1 MALVPAAVLTVALL
15 AAALCGA
22 LVLPAVLRQGVQML
36 RRSRLQTRL
45 IDGEAAEAAFPVGL
59 LRRGVP
65 ALRPL
70 ARLLLRIRW
79 FHAKC
84 HACRR
89 ALEIKGSEAHA
100 IPCGTASDR
109 GAERPVG
116 CSADSPAGRP
126 RASGD
131 LADLAVCE
139 SLLVAL
145 AVLAL
150 IVLVLTG
157 MPLTALCAVVLAAA
171 LLFGR
176 AQKALERW
184 EGRLVEQIP
193 DALRSLG
200 ICFNAGY
207 SLQQAF
213 EQVAQDSSDPLA
225 SELTQV
231 SFDIRAGRG
240 VEEALS
246 ALEGRTRAAD
256 LRFALVSLE
265 IQHRTGGGL
274 QELLENAAD
283 AVCAS
288 ADLRRQLGVQTA
300 QARLSARIVV
310 ILPLVLVAVL
320 SMAMEGYLQSFFSS
334 TQGLTILFVALG
346 MEVLGVCAIRRI
358 LGVDLG

>member
-1 MALVPAAVLTVALL
+1 LEVKGLEGH
-15 AAALCGA
+15 GA
-22 LVLPAVLRQGVQML
+22 PG
-36 RRSRLQTRL
+36 
-45 IDGEAAEAAFPVGL
+45 DAAFDLG
-59 LRRGVP
+59 
-65 ALRPL
+65 
-70 ARLLLRIRW
+70 
-79 FHAKC
+79 
-84 HACRR
+84 
-89 ALEIKGSEAHA
+89 
-100 IPCGTASDR
+100 
-109 GAERPVG
+109 
-116 CSADSPAGRP
+116 AGRP
-126 RASGD
+126 RATGD
-131 LADLAVCE
+131 IADLAVCE

-145 AVLAL
+145 SLLAL
-150 IVLVLTG
+150 AVLVLTG
-157 MPLTALCAVVLAAA
+157 MPVTALCAAVLAAV

-176 AQKALERW
+176 AQKVLDQW
-184 EGRLVEQIP
+184 EGRLVGQIP

-213 EQVAQDSSDPLA
+213 EQVAEDTSDPLG

-231 SFDIRAGRG
+231 CFDIRAGKG
-240 VEEALS
+240 IEEALS
-246 ALEGRTRAAD
+246 ALEARAKTAD

-283 AVCAS
+283 AVLAS

-300 QARLSARIVV
+300 QARLSARIVI

-334 TQGLTILFVALG
+334 TQGLAILAVASG
-346 MEVLGVCAIRRI
+346 MELLGVCAIRRI